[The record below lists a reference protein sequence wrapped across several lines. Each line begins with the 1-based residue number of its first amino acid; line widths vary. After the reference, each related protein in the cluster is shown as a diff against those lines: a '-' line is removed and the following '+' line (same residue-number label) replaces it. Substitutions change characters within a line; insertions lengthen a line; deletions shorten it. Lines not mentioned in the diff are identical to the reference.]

1 MNNLYGK
8 NLAWVYDEIYQGF
21 IDYKAEYDFYKT
33 LCKTHNAISI
43 LEIACGSGNLSESF
57 TNDFLNYTGLDYS
70 EAMLEIAKTKFKKGN
85 FIQGD
90 MRKLNFTYQFSTILI
105 TGRSTSY
112 LIEDIDIQNTFNSIH
127 KALEPNGI
135 FIFDCIDAA
144 HFMPYILK
152 NKNIIHYSNVNNKTF
167 ERESVWERYDST
179 KSHLVSWKSKY
190 YDTNKNDKILIGEDS
205 AIFRTFTNQEIQT
218 NLLLS
223 NFQLLHT
230 IDRKT
235 YAFNTKVYVCR
246 KITKNIPIQG
256 A

>member
-1 MNNLYGK
+1 MNSLYEK

-21 IDYKAEYDFYKT
+21 IDYKAEYDFYKK
-33 LCKTHNAISI
+33 LCQTHNTTSI

-85 FIQGD
+85 FLQGD
-90 MRKLNFTYQFSTILI
+90 MRNLNFTSQFSTILI

-112 LIEDIDIQNTFNSIH
+112 LIEDTDIRNTFNSVY
-127 KALEPNGI
+127 KALQGNGI
-135 FIFDCIDAA
+135 FIFDCIDAE

-152 NKNIIHYSNVNNKTF
+152 NKNITHYSNVNNKTF
-167 ERESVWERYDST
+167 ERDSTWQKQEST
-179 KSHLVSWKSKY
+179 KSHLVFWKSKY
-190 YDTNKNDKILIGEDS
+190 YDTNKTDRNLIGEDS
-205 AIFRTFTNQEIQT
+205 AIFRTFTDKEIHT

-223 NFQLLHT
+223 NFELLHT

-246 KITKNIPIQG
+246 KIAKKVSIQG